1 MSRTVRNST
10 LTFTQEFPKSGILEV
25 PREIYSSSESIVIEG
40 ILNHFPFRTEL
51 RKNELKFSSGMQ
63 TAARVKPGKEA
74 TVEITRVGKEE
85 EVRVPADLAE
95 GLMAHPDALAQ
106 WEDTT
111 TKARRDWVLW
121 LLTARQSKTRK
132 TRIEKACDMLAKG
145 KGRVCCFGG
154 LNWLIKDEPISPEES
169 WLL

>member
-85 EVRVPADLAE
+85 EVRVPADGAMPVLSASMARPCAAS
-95 GLMAHPDALAQ
+95 GSMRCSTARPARSIRLMSCHPGRYDRRGRAAADA
-106 WEDTT
+106 TS
-111 TKARRDWVLW
+111 ARRRASGGRRDAGTGPRRA
-121 LLTARQSKTRK
+121 TAPT
-132 TRIEKACDMLAKG
+132 
-145 KGRVCCFGG
+145 
-154 LNWLIKDEPISPEES
+154 
-169 WLL
+169 